1 MGTRSGR
8 NGIHGLEGAVTRE
21 EAEALLGLVG
31 PYDEKILRDHWR
43 RAARDHH
50 PDRGGSNDLMVRIN
64 EAYSGLM
71 SGLISDD
78 EATPADLPSRPTQ
91 HHRPNTDPIVRS
103 VDRPAFV
110 IDALP
115 VVAFETLLLAA
126 RVLGDVVD
134 DDPPY
139 VLEALIDHSGIST
152 WCRLDL
158 VPDAGSS
165 TVSITTDGRV
175 SAEQLCHVWVSTVN
189 ELGVVQ

>member
-8 NGIHGLEGAVTRE
+8 NGIHGLEDAVTRE

-31 PYDEKILRDHWR
+31 PYDEKILRDRWR

-64 EAYSGLM
+64 EAYSV
-71 SGLISDD
+71 LISID
-78 EATPADLPSRPTQ
+78 EATSADSPSRPTQ
-91 HHRPNTDPIVRS
+91 HPRPNTDPVVRS

-139 VLEALIDHSGIST
+139 VLEALIDHSGVST

>member
-1 MGTRSGR
+1 M
-8 NGIHGLEGAVTRE
+8 TRE
-21 EAEALLGLVG
+21 EAESLLGLVG
-31 PYDEKILRDHWR
+31 PYDERVLRDHWR

-50 PDRGGSNDLMVRIN
+50 PDRGGSNDVMARIN
-64 EAYSGLM
+64 EAYTTLETLAGTGSLVIP
-71 SGLISDD
+71 SQPTSR
-78 EATPADLPSRPTQ
+78 TADNNEPV
-91 HHRPNTDPIVRS
+91 VRS

-115 VVAFETLLLAA
+115 AVAFETLVLAA
-126 RVLGDVVD
+126 RVLGEVVD

-139 VLEALIDHSGIST
+139 VLEALIDHSGTTT

-175 SAEQLCHVWVSTVN
+175 SADQLCHVWVSTVN

>member
-1 MGTRSGR
+1 MGTRSGW

-78 EATPADLPSRPTQ
+78 EATPADPPSRPTQ
-91 HHRPNTDPIVRS
+91 HPRPNTDPIVRS

>member
-1 MGTRSGR
+1 VKR
-8 NGIHGLEGAVTRE
+8 V
-21 EAEALLGLVG
+21 EAESILGLVG
-31 PYDEKILRDHWR
+31 QYDATMLRDHWR
-43 RAARDHH
+43 RAAREHH
-50 PDRGGSNDLMVRIN
+50 PDHGGSNESMAKVN
-64 EAYSGLM
+64 EAY
-71 SGLISDD
+71 
-78 EATPADLPSRPTQ
+78 ATLSEIPGGTVAVSKVPE
-91 HHRPNTDPIVRS
+91 PNEPVIRS

-115 VVAFETLLLAA
+115 VVAFETLIVAA

-139 VLEALIDHSGIST
+139 VLECLIDHDGATS

-165 TVSITTDGRV
+165 TVSITSDGRV
-175 SAEQLCHVWVSTVN
+175 RAEDLCHLWVATVN

>member
-1 MGTRSGR
+1 MTRD
-8 NGIHGLEGAVTRE
+8 
-21 EAEALLGLVG
+21 EAESLLGLVG
-31 PYDEKILRDHWR
+31 PYDDKTLRDHWR
-43 RAARDHH
+43 RAAREHH
-50 PDRGGSNDLMVRIN
+50 PDRGGSNDLMARIN
-64 EAYSGLM
+64 DAYLVLTTIDEPVPTRVPTEPIRRS
-71 SGLISDD
+71 SPKDD
-78 EATPADLPSRPTQ
+78 VV
-91 HHRPNTDPIVRS
+91 IRS

-126 RVLGDVVD
+126 RVLGDVID

-139 VLEALIDHSGIST
+139 VLETLIEPSGTTT
-152 WCRLDL
+152 WCRLEL

-175 SAEQLCHVWVSTVN
+175 SADQLCQLWVTTVN

>member
-1 MGTRSGR
+1 MTRD
-8 NGIHGLEGAVTRE
+8 
-21 EAEALLGLVG
+21 EAEAVLGLVG
-31 PYDEKILRDHWR
+31 PYDDKKLRDHWR
-43 RAARDHH
+43 RAAREHH
-50 PDRGGSNDLMVRIN
+50 PDRGGSNDLMARIN
-64 EAYSGLM
+64 DAYSVLTT
-71 SGLISDD
+71 ID
-78 EATPADLPSRPTQ
+78 ETVFSPVPSE
-91 HHRPNTDPIVRS
+91 PNRRSSPKEDVVVRS

-126 RVLGDVVD
+126 RVLGDVID

-139 VLEALIDHSGIST
+139 VLETLIEHSGTTT

-175 SAEQLCHVWVSTVN
+175 SADQLCHLWVTTVN
-189 ELGVVQ
+189 ELGVAQ

>member
-1 MGTRSGR
+1 MTRD
-8 NGIHGLEGAVTRE
+8 
-21 EAEALLGLVG
+21 EAEAVLGLVG
-31 PYDEKILRDHWR
+31 PYDEKMLRDHWR
-43 RAARDHH
+43 RAAREHH
-50 PDRGGSNDLMVRIN
+50 PDRGGSNDLMARIN
-64 EAYSGLM
+64 DAYSVLTT
-71 SGLISDD
+71 ID
-78 EATPADLPSRPTQ
+78 ETVFSPVPSE
-91 HHRPNTDPIVRS
+91 PNRRSSPKEDVVVRS

-126 RVLGDVVD
+126 RVLGDVID

-139 VLEALIDHSGIST
+139 VLETLIEHSGTTT

-175 SAEQLCHVWVSTVN
+175 SADQLCHLWVTTVN
-189 ELGVVQ
+189 ELGVAQ